1 MPSPSLMEPP
11 PKQAATELVYAEV
24 VVSFAT
30 AIGLFVFTV
39 VQLLYRTT
47 RRARRLWRA
56 ENQIR
61 FDGAHFLSKPEGNV
75 GRKIIEIGLKEHEN
89 KEVKPPSFVLPAV
102 VANDRDVRADCLSM
116 LAETRQIFRK
126 QYGDSAC
133 LMSMRCCL
141 SCVENA
147 LPSSQTEDF
156 LRLYENVL
164 FGQHR
169 VDGISDSLTN
179 DDIKFLYAFFHN
191 TILKEIQ

>member
-1 MPSPSLMEPP
+1 MASPGPQV
-11 PKQAATELVYAEV
+11 KQQISQLVYAEV

-30 AIGLFVFTV
+30 AIGLLVLTV

-47 RRARRLWRA
+47 RRARRLWRT
-56 ENQIR
+56 ENQVR
-61 FDGAHFLSKPEGNV
+61 FDGAHFLSKPIGNA
-75 GRKIIEIGLKEHEN
+75 GRKIIEFGLKEHGN
-89 KEVKPPSFVLPAV
+89 KEVKPPSFVLTAV

-116 LAETRQIFRK
+116 LAETRQIFHK

-141 SCVENA
+141 SCFENA
-147 LPSSQTEDF
+147 LPPSQTEDF

-169 VDGISDSLTN
+169 VDGISDTLTN

-191 TILKEIQ
+191 TILKE

>member
-1 MPSPSLMEPP
+1 MPNQGHEKKEGS
-11 PKQAATELVYAEV
+11 QLVYVEV

-30 AIGLFVFTV
+30 AIGLFALTV

-61 FDGAHFLSKPEGNV
+61 FDGAHFLNKPVGNA
-75 GRKIIEIGLKEHEN
+75 GRKIIEIGLKKRVN
-89 KEVKPPSFVLPAV
+89 KEIKPPSFVLTAI

-126 QYGDSAC
+126 RYGDLAC

-141 SCVENA
+141 SCFENA
-147 LPSSQTEDF
+147 LPPSQTEDF

-169 VDGISDSLTN
+169 VDGICDTLTS